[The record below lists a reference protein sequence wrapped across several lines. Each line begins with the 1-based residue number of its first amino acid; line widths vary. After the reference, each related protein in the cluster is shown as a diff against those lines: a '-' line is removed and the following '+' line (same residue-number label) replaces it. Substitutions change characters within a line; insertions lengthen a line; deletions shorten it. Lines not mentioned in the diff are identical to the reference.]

1 MPTIQEHMSGKN
13 IDFLI
18 GSGASMPLF
27 STLSIGK
34 NMPTFEELISSPFIE
49 DENRKKLY
57 LYYFDNWISKMDSS
71 SEENEN
77 YKCVFD
83 SYYKFISMLIEILE
97 REPLNKPR
105 RINIFTTNYDMMF
118 EKAFDKVNSENKL
131 AYFNDGSS
139 GFMNKIISIDNFNLN
154 VSHSGS
160 CDKCRVEL
168 PTINLFK
175 MHGSISW
182 NKSTI
187 NAEDKIEAD
196 YELKNVTKLKN
207 IIEENRDLQITEQI
221 ATILYEIDEKQISME
236 EKCIEVNSRLGAIID
251 NDECKEKLDEFYK
264 EYKNLLIINP
274 DKNKFYHTVYEQ
286 HYYQMIRNFSYEIE
300 KENTILFAF
309 GFSFN
314 DEHIL
319 DIFRRSIINPKSK
332 IYIVPFNENAFNSIS
347 EKLKGYKN
355 IEYVPTIEQLQNGVN
370 GNYHFFNKFLGDN
383 ENGE

>member
-13 IDFLI
+13 INFLI

-71 SEENEN
+71 SEKNEN

-207 IIEENRDLQITEQI
+207 IIEENKDLQITEQVE
-221 ATILYEIDEKQISME
+221 TILYEIDEKQISME
-236 EKCIEVNSRLGAIID
+236 EKCREVNSRLGAIID
-251 NDECKEKLDEFYK
+251 NAISKEKLDKFYQ

-332 IYIVPFNENAFNSIS
+332 IYIVPFNENAFNRIS
-347 EKLKGYKN
+347 EKLNGYKN

-370 GNYHFFNKFLGDN
+370 GNYDFFNKFLGDN